1 MLKFKFCGEFY
12 HDEPARNCRKST
24 CFSNITNKGRQK
36 CLFRKKGKSKVVRRS
51 NASAGEGLFVVKN
64 R

>member
-1 MLKFKFCGEFY
+1 M
-12 HDEPARNCRKST
+12 
-24 CFSNITNKGRQK
+24 TNLPEIVVRAHVSLILLIKGRQK